1 MGKIF
6 FDGRP
11 IFEVSN
17 RKELEEAVA
26 MYKGKVETPYVVQLP
41 NGAKEAW
48 KEAFHFD
55 DTIEVVLLPNTIE
68 EIGREV
74 FMNCSSLTVVHIP
87 DSVKK
92 IESNAFRNCACLA
105 HINIPASV
113 SEIGDNVFMGC
124 ASLSKIKVDANNNSF
139 DSRDNC
145 NAIIETKTNTLLY
158 GCANT
163 VIPETVKKIE
173 YGAFFGNKVLKKI
186 KIPESVEEI
195 SQDVFW
201 ECSGL
206 EEVEGLGSLKEI
218 PNGTFCSCTSLSKI
232 SFSDKIEVI
241 DGFSGCT
248 GLHEIII
255 PNSVVE
261 IKHFAFEGCTS
272 LSKITISGF
281 SKTIA
286 PSAFSRCTGLRV
298 IYCEDPNLREYLKEY
313 NPADVKIVEWTKEMI
328 AARNVLESF
337 RRLGPIDKQRNEDAP
352 LE

>member
-1 MGKIF
+1 MEKTF

-11 IFEVSN
+11 IFKASN
-17 RKELEEAVA
+17 QKELKDAVA
-26 MYKGKVETPYVVQLP
+26 AYKGKVEAPYVVQIP
-41 NGAKEAW
+41 EGKEEVRE
-48 KEAFHFD
+48 KAFFSD
-55 DTIEVVLLPNTIE
+55 DTIDVVILPNTIE
-68 EIGREV
+68 EICADAFKE
-74 FMNCSSLTVVHIP
+74 SSLACVHIP
-87 DSVKK
+87 ESVKK
-92 IESNAFRNCACLA
+92 IGSNAFSDCTNLT

-113 SEIGDNVFMGC
+113 SEIGDKTGGGVFIGC
-124 ASLSKIKVDANNNSF
+124 ASLSKIKVDADNKRY

-145 NAIIETKTNTLLY
+145 NAIIETRTNTLLY

-201 ECSGL
+201 ACSGL

-218 PNGTFCSCTSLSKI
+218 PNGTFWYCTSLSKI

-241 DGFSGCT
+241 DGFRGCT

-261 IKHFAFEGCTS
+261 IKHSAFEGCTS

-281 SKTIA
+281 GKTIA

-313 NPADVKIVEWTKEMI
+313 NPADVKIVDWTEKMKLD
-328 AARNVLESF
+328 RKVLELLSG
-337 RRLGPIDKQRNEDAP
+337 LGPIDK
-352 LE
+352 